1 MEVKDETR
9 VHISSCVKRRCTVQT
24 GGEAEGVE
32 TTHRCTMA
40 AEVITGRLQ
49 QQHYSEAIIHTHT
62 HTHTH
67 THIKYFTGNYGKA
80 VNVNLSHY
88 IAQTHT
94 HPHPHP
100 HTVCVGAV

>member
-1 MEVKDETR
+1 MEGKDETR

-62 HTHTH
+62 HTHH
-67 THIKYFTGNYGKA
+67 TP
-80 VNVNLSHY
+80 LR
-88 IAQTHT
+88 
-94 HPHPHP
+94 
-100 HTVCVGAV
+100 VCVRVCVCVCVCVCLSVCLYAELTPLGLNGMIERESVA